1 MRMAARSDIVCVC
14 LAALLAPGAS
24 ARGQL
29 TREEL
34 AAIERPRV
42 LADAE
47 RDLREAPVTIT
58 AFPAA
63 RSAGGLHDFYS
74 EGDYWWPD
82 PKNPSGPYLRRDG
95 ETNPDNFVAH
105 RDAMRRMSQIVP
117 TLVAAHEITNDPRYA
132 RHAVDHLRAWFVSE
146 STRMNPNL
154 RYAQAIKGQVTG
166 RGIGIIDT
174 IHLVEVAQ
182 AVLVLERSR
191 YLGGQPLADIQSWF
205 RQYLTWLTTDR
216 FGLDERNNG
225 NNHSVAW
232 ALQVA
237 EFARLI
243 GDTAQEAAMRAFFK
257 DTLLPQQMAPD
268 GSFPRELARTKPY
281 GYSLFELDLMA
292 MLAVVLSTPNDNLW
306 TYMTPDGR
314 GLRVAVAYMY
324 PYIADKHRWPKPPDV
339 MYFDQ
344 WPVRQPA
351 LLFAG
356 LAFHEQRDIDLWK
369 QLDPEP
375 TVDEVI
381 RNYPIRQPL
390 LWIR

>member
-1 MRMAARSDIVCVC
+1 MRMAARSNILCVSV
-14 LAALLAPGAS
+14 AALLAAAAS

-34 AAIERPRV
+34 ARIERPRV

-63 RSAGGLHDFYS
+63 RSAGGVHDFYS
-74 EGDYWWPD
+74 EGDYWWPY
-82 PKNPSGPYLRRDG
+82 PKNPEGPYIRRDG
-95 ETNPDNFVAH
+95 ETNPENFVAH
-105 RDAMRRMSQIVP
+105 RDALRRMSQIVP
-117 TLVAAHEITNDPRYA
+117 TLVAAYELTNDARYA
-132 RHAVDHLRAWFVSE
+132 RHAIDHLRAWFVSE
-146 STRMNPNL
+146 STRMHPNL

-182 AVLVLERSR
+182 AVLVLERSG
-191 YLGGQPLADIQSWF
+191 YLRGQPLVDLQSWF

-216 FGLDERNNG
+216 FGLDERSNG
-225 NNHSVAW
+225 NNHSVSW
-232 ALQVA
+232 VLQVA
-237 EFARLI
+237 EFARLV

-306 TYMTPDGR
+306 TYTTPDDR
-314 GLRVAVAYMY
+314 GLRGAMAYMY

-356 LAFHEQRDIDLWK
+356 LAFHEQRYIDLWK

-375 TVDEVI
+375 MVDEVI

>member
-1 MRMAARSDIVCVC
+1 
-14 LAALLAPGAS
+14 
-24 ARGQL
+24 
-29 TREEL
+29 
-34 AAIERPRV
+34 
-42 LADAE
+42 
-47 RDLREAPVTIT
+47 
-58 AFPAA
+58 
-63 RSAGGLHDFYS
+63 
-74 EGDYWWPD
+74 
-82 PKNPSGPYLRRDG
+82 
-95 ETNPDNFVAH
+95 
-105 RDAMRRMSQIVP
+105 
-117 TLVAAHEITNDPRYA
+117 
-132 RHAVDHLRAWFVSE
+132 
-146 STRMNPNL
+146 
-154 RYAQAIKGQVTG
+154 
-166 RGIGIIDT
+166 
-174 IHLVEVAQ
+174 
-182 AVLVLERSR
+182 
-191 YLGGQPLADIQSWF
+191 
-205 RQYLTWLTTDR
+205 
-216 FGLDERNNG
+216 
-225 NNHSVAW
+225 
-232 ALQVA
+232 
-237 EFARLI
+237 
-243 GDTAQEAAMRAFFK
+243 MRAFFK

-306 TYMTPDGR
+306 TYVTPDGR